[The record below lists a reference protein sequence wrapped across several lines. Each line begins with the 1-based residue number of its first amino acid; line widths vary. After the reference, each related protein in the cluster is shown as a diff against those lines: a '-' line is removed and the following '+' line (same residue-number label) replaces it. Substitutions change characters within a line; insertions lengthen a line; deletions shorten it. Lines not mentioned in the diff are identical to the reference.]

1 MSVNKG
7 GGGAITR
14 APLEMLQGKGS
25 GQVISTGRS
34 LRVEQGQSV
43 ENLEFEGH
51 YESTSGTLTLS
62 IPDLGKLRIS
72 GFLTNSSI
80 PSISRSSGEK
90 GRDGL
95 DGTMGL
101 DGRTGD
107 TGCRGPE
114 GPRGITGARG
124 QRGHQG
130 DRGVTGATGATG
142 ERGTDGRILVFVQD
156 TDPGPVGAFA
166 FWIKPTNT
174 FA

>member
-1 MSVNKG
+1 MSG
-7 GGGAITR
+7 QGGGAITR
-14 APLEMLQGKGS
+14 APLEMLKGKGS
-25 GQVISTGRS
+25 GQVVSSGRS

-43 ENLEFEGH
+43 ENLKYEGH
-51 YESTSGTLTLS
+51 YESASGTLTLS
-62 IPDLGKLRIS
+62 IPDMGTLRIS
-72 GFLTNSSI
+72 GFLTPSAI
-80 PSISRSSGEK
+80 PSVPRQIGEK
-90 GRDGL
+90 GRDGI

-124 QRGHQG
+124 PRGHQG
-130 DRGVTGATGATG
+130 EQGVTGATGATG

-166 FWIKPTNT
+166 FWIKPTNN